1 MKYRQMPPNR
11 KARTYKPPAVRT
23 RIIVKKIAG
32 KSNRQIAREEGID
45 RETVGRI
52 LSDPEYRQILN
63 VHRQEILA
71 LVPKAIA
78 AYHAALDARKVTPE
92 RVRAASDV
100 LHGTQVFVRKEQH
113 DMTDD
118 RFPYAKLTR
127 GELIEEAKNIFGR
140 TGIEI
145 VDRDRNSKA

>member
-1 MKYRQMPPNR
+1 MPPKR

-23 RIIVKKIAG
+23 RIIIKKIAG

-100 LHGTQVFVRKEQH
+100 LHGTQVFVKREQH
-113 DMTDD
+113 DVMDGK
-118 RFPYAKLTR
+118 FPYAKWTR
-127 GELIEEAKNIFGR
+127 EELIKGAKEIFGR

-145 VDRDRNSKA
+145 VNRTRSDKA